1 LETEFCK
8 SELKRLKCCILIPTY
23 NNEKTVFRV
32 VEEVLTYAHDVIV
45 VNDGATDNTPNLL
58 AKFGDKIHLV
68 VHPKNQGKGMALRN
82 GFKKALELGFKHCI
96 SIDSDGQH
104 LPKDIPAFVNRFNEV
119 PDSLIIGA
127 RNMNQEGVPGKSS
140 FGNKFSNFWF
150 AVETGTSLPD
160 TQSGFRWYPLHLMKN
175 TFYVT
180 RKFEFEIEVIVRA
193 AWKNITCTS
202 VPISVIYNDER
213 VTHFRPFKDFT
224 RISILNTVLFTLA
237 ILFFRW
243 KLAIQ
248 NFSIS
253 KIIEFIKKHLLDPTE
268 SVEKKAVAIGFGI
281 FMGIFPIWGWQMIT
295 GIAICHFFRINKG
308 IFLIAAQI
316 SIPPFIP
323 FILYGSF
330 LLGGVML
337 GNDVSLD
344 FSHGISFETVKIHLT
359 QYLTGAVA
367 LATLAGFVGGALSYI
382 VMKLIKK

>member
-1 LETEFCK
+1 
-8 SELKRLKCCILIPTY
+8 
-23 NNEKTVFRV
+23 
-32 VEEVLTYAHDVIV
+32 
-45 VNDGATDNTPNLL
+45 
-58 AKFGDKIHLV
+58 
-68 VHPKNQGKGMALRN
+68 
-82 GFKKALELGFKHCI
+82 
-96 SIDSDGQH
+96 
-104 LPKDIPAFVNRFNEV
+104 
-119 PDSLIIGA
+119 
-127 RNMNQEGVPGKSS
+127 
-140 FGNKFSNFWF
+140 
-150 AVETGTSLPD
+150 
-160 TQSGFRWYPLHLMKN
+160 
-175 TFYVT
+175 
-180 RKFEFEIEVIVRA
+180 
-193 AWKNITCTS
+193 
-202 VPISVIYNDER
+202 
-213 VTHFRPFKDFT
+213 
-224 RISILNTVLFTLA
+224 
-237 ILFFRW
+237 
-243 KLAIQ
+243 LAIQ